1 MTLTIDRRLLI
12 KAGTF
17 GLAALS
23 IPGAAQALL
32 SGRGFTHG
40 VASGEPTGTSVLLW
54 TRYVADSDARLTAEL
69 SLTPD
74 FARPVAGGSV
84 TASGARDHI
93 AKITVTGL
101 KPGSWYFYRFV
112 AADGSMSPTG
122 RTRTLPVGET
132 AAFNIGVFSCS
143 NLPFGWFNAY
153 GHAAARN
160 DIDLAVHLGDYIYEY
175 GLDVYPT
182 RGQALAGRTVQPDR
196 EIVTLADYRL
206 RYASYRL
213 DADLQ
218 RLHQVVPMIAMWDD
232 HEIANDAWRGGAQNH
247 QSDTEG
253 DYASRRRIA
262 EQVYREWMP
271 VADLTP
277 ADTLWRSYQIGNL
290 ATLIRSESRLSGRDK
305 PVELAEAFA
314 GGGDVAA
321 ALAKFRDTIWM
332 DPSRRMLGE
341 DQARWLGEQFRAS
354 KAAGTRWQVWAQQCV
369 MGSLKLPLETADW
382 VPKDA
387 PVIVRTRS
395 AAGLAA
401 SKAGLP
407 FNMDAWDGYPV
418 QREALLKS
426 AQAADA
432 DLIVLAGDSHN
443 GWAFDLPADG
453 KPAGV
458 EFAGQAVSSP
468 GFEAYAPTIAPRDVA
483 GALVRGNPQL
493 KWADTSARGYMTVH
507 LTQEKATA
515 HWHKLRT
522 IREQSS
528 DLAGSDS
535 LSVLPGRQTLA
546 MPGWSRWD
554 PAEQPERP
562 VLA

>member
-1 MTLTIDRRLLI
+1 MTMTIDRRLLI

-23 IPGAAQALL
+23 IPGAGQALF
-32 SGRGFTHG
+32 SRRGFTHG
-40 VASGEPTGTSVLLW
+40 VASGEPTGDSVLLW
-54 TRYVADSDARLTAEL
+54 TRYVADSDTRLTAEL
-69 SLTPD
+69 SASPD
-74 FARPVAGGSV
+74 FAKPVAGGSV

-93 AKITVTGL
+93 AKLTVSGL
-101 KPGSWYFYRFV
+101 KPDSWYFYRFV
-112 AADGSMSPTG
+112 AADGSTSPTG
-122 RTRTLPVGET
+122 RTRTLPTGAT
-132 AAFNIGVFSCS
+132 RAFNIGVFSCS

-153 GHAAARN
+153 AHAAARN
-160 DIDLAVHLGDYIYEY
+160 DIDLAVHTGDYLYEY

-182 RGQALAGRTVQPDR
+182 RGQALLGRSVQPDH
-196 EIVTLADYRL
+196 EMVTLADYRL
-206 RYASYRL
+206 RYSSYRM

-218 RLHQVVPMIAMWDD
+218 RLHQVVPMVAMWDD
-232 HEIANDAWRGGAQNH
+232 HEITNDAWREGAQNH
-247 QSDTEG
+247 QSETEG
-253 DYASRRRIA
+253 DYMTRRRIA

-271 VADLTP
+271 VADLAP
-277 ADTLWRSYQIGNL
+277 ADPLWRSYQIGDL
-290 ATLIRSESRLSGRDK
+290 ATLIRTESRLSGRDK
-305 PVELAEAFA
+305 PVELAEALA
-314 GGGDVAA
+314 GGGDMAA
-321 ALAKFRDTIWM
+321 ALARFRDEKWV

-341 DQARWLGEQFRAS
+341 DQARWLGAQFKAS

-369 MGSLKLPLETADW
+369 MGSLKLPLETANW

-387 PVIVRTRS
+387 PEIVRRRS

-432 DLIVLAGDSHN
+432 DLVVLSGDSHN
-443 GWAFDLPADG
+443 GWACDLDADG

-458 EFAGQAVSSP
+458 EFAGHAVTSP
-468 GFEAYAPTIAPRDVA
+468 GFEAYAPTIAPADVA

-493 KWADTSARGYMTVH
+493 KWADTSSRGYMTLQ
-507 LTQEKATA
+507 LTQDSATA

-522 IREQSS
+522 IRERSA
-528 DLAGSDS
+528 DLAGTTS
-535 LSVLPGRQTLA
+535 LSTTPNKRTITLPG
-546 MPGWSRWD
+546 
-554 PAEQPERP
+554 
-562 VLA
+562 